1 MYSYI
6 LVFIVT
12 GVGFILLAFL
22 VAYLVSPQKP
32 GKVKLSPY
40 ECGEMPFGIAWSQ
53 YNVRYYLFAIVFL
66 IFDVEA
72 VFLYPWVLVFKSMGL
87 FGLIEMFSFL
97 LVLICGLVY
106 AWKKGALEWM

>member
-6 LVFIVT
+6 LVFIIT

-22 VAYLVSPQKP
+22 VSYLVAPRKP
-32 GKVKLSPY
+32 GEVKLSTY
-40 ECGEMPFGIAWSQ
+40 ECGEKPFGIAWTQ
-53 YNVRYYLFAIVFL
+53 YNVRYYLFAMIFL

-87 FGLIEMFSFL
+87 FGLIEMFIFL
-97 LVLICGLVY
+97 LILICGLVY
-106 AWKKGALEWM
+106 AWRKGALEWI

>member
-12 GVGFILLAFL
+12 GVGFILLAFCVSYL
-22 VAYLVSPQKP
+22 VAPHKP
-32 GKVKLSPY
+32 GEVKLSPY
-40 ECGEMPFGIAWSQ
+40 ECGEEPFGIAWIQ
-53 YNVRYYLFAIVFL
+53 YNVRYYLFAIMFL
-66 IFDVEA
+66 IFDVEV

-87 FGLIEMFSFL
+87 FGLIEMFIFL
-97 LVLICGLVY
+97 LILICGLVY